1 MEDDK
6 VVTPEGA
13 TTEEKSLASGFHD
26 RRAEMLEVIAKRV
39 ESDFDEKIK
48 ADAIIMATPGT
59 PPDDHMTETPK
70 EEPVAEV
77 VPEPKKVKLTIYGQE
92 KEVTEDEVIEAGKRA
107 LQKIGA
113 ADKTLEEA
121 SKLKK
126 EVEQLREH
134 IMRSPSQD
142 RTVDPPKQDANIQQW
157 VSAIRYGTEEEATQ
171 AFQQALEAMKP
182 KADQID
188 SRQVGQIVDQRLSQA
203 QIVQRFSA
211 PPEAGGFG
219 DLVTD
224 PYLFQI
230 ATIEA
235 EKLLQ
240 SGAPNSWDTYVE
252 AGRKTREW
260 RDRAMGKP
268 ISQPEPVNEKAE
280 RKKSIDAIPSASAR
294 TVTGN
299 KEPEREPTP
308 SEVIEQM
315 RRSRVGGQ

>member
-1 MEDDK
+1 
-6 VVTPEGA
+6 
-13 TTEEKSLASGFHD
+13 LASGFHN

-39 ESDFDEKIK
+39 ESDFDDKIK
-48 ADAIIMATPGT
+48 SDAIITATPGT

-70 EEPVAEV
+70 IEPVAEI

-92 KEVTEDEVIEAGKRA
+92 KEVTEEEVIEAGKRA
-107 LQKIGA
+107 MQKQFA

-142 RTVDPPKQDANIQQW
+142 RTIEPPKPNANIQQW

-182 KADQID
+182 KESYDP
-188 SRQVGQIVDQRLSQA
+188 RQVGQIVDQRLSQA

-211 PPEAGGFG
+211 PPEQGGFG

-260 RDRAMGKP
+260 RDKAIGKP
-268 ISQPEPVNEKAE
+268 ITMTEPVNEKAE
-280 RKKSIDAIPSASAR
+280 RKKTIDAIPSASAR